1 MGSEDMNGEETGNE
15 TSEETPVVPIEPNPF
30 WKQNAEKLVGESI
43 SSVEDSAKQFIAIT
57 GLLQGI
63 YFHAITFSDIKE
75 GLRFSVL
82 IYIAPLLLW
91 LLSLI
96 FAMLVLF
103 RKKYGININSS
114 RDSKENFEKILSGK
128 YKFIRISG
136 IFLVLSFVALIIAV
150 LHYLGV
156 ITYQTFVDLMQFSKG

>member
-1 MGSEDMNGEETGNE
+1 M
-15 TSEETPVVPIEPNPF
+15 SEEKAGVENSEKDIPVVPVEPNPF

-63 YFHAITFSDIKE
+63 YFHAITFSDIRE
-75 GLRFSVL
+75 EPAYSVL
-82 IYIAPLLLW
+82 IYVSPLLLW

-114 RDSKENFEKILSGK
+114 RDSKENFEKIVAGK
-128 YKFIRISG
+128 YRFIRISG
-136 IFLVLSFVALIIAV
+136 VFLILSFVALIITV
-150 LHYLGV
+150 LYYLDV
-156 ITYQTFVDLMQFSKG
+156 VTYQMFVDLRAII

>member
-1 MGSEDMNGEETGNE
+1 MTEEKDGIEN
-15 TSEETPVVPIEPNPF
+15 SKEETPVVPVEPNPF

-43 SSVEDSAKQFIAIT
+43 SSVEDSAKQFIAIA

-63 YFHAITFSDIKE
+63 YFHAITFSDVRNE
-75 GLRFSVL
+75 SSYSVL

-114 RDSKENFEKILSGK
+114 RDSKETFEKIAKEK
-128 YKFIRISG
+128 YRFIQISSL
-136 IFLVLSFVALIIAV
+136 FLILSFVALIIAV
-150 LHYLGV
+150 LHYMGV
-156 ITYQTFVDLMQFSKG
+156 VTYQTFVDLMAVL

>member
-1 MGSEDMNGEETGNE
+1 MNGEEAESE
-15 TSEETPVVPIEPNPF
+15 TDEEIPVETAEPNPF

-63 YFHAITFSDIKE
+63 YFHAITFSDIRE
-75 GLRFSVL
+75 EVTYSVL
-82 IYIAPLLLW
+82 IYVAPLLLW

-103 RKKYGININSS
+103 RKKYSININSS
-114 RDSKENFEKILSGK
+114 RNSKETFERIATEK
-128 YKFIRISG
+128 YRFIRISG
-136 IFLVLSFVALIIAV
+136 VFLILSFVALIIAV

-156 ITYQTFVDLMQFSKG
+156 VTYQTFIDLRAVF

>member
-1 MGSEDMNGEETGNE
+1 VTEEKYGIEN
-15 TSEETPVVPIEPNPF
+15 SKEETPFVPVEPNSF

-43 SSVEDSAKQFIAIT
+43 SSLEDSAKQFIAIT

-63 YFHAITFSDIKE
+63 YFHAITFSDVRKE
-75 GLRFSVL
+75 SAYSVL

-114 RDSKENFEKILSGK
+114 RDSKETFEKIAKGK
-128 YKFIRISG
+128 YQFIQISSL
-136 IFLVLSFVALIIAV
+136 FLILSFIALIIAV
-150 LHYLGV
+150 LHYMGAV
-156 ITYQTFVDLMQFSKG
+156 TDQTFVDLMAVL